1 MSRSQAQALM
11 VASRIAVFG
20 RTGGQPAGRQERSD
34 QHALHWAT
42 PALVLST
49 PDAGPML
56 RSRRRLI
63 RRGTVDFSKLSR
75 EDLMVA
81 GGGLLLAI
89 GLLAFPWFSVDGFT
103 AAATSSTGGIWA
115 VLALIVL
122 VLVIIDLLLAR
133 WSPATAIPTSQL
145 GREKTRTVAV
155 GVVVVLVFIKLISHT
170 GNYGWGFVVDLI
182 VLVVVAAGAWLNA
195 QGKSTPLNMTTTGDG
210 TGTQA

>member
-1 MSRSQAQALM
+1 
-11 VASRIAVFG
+11 
-20 RTGGQPAGRQERSD
+20 
-34 QHALHWAT
+34 
-42 PALVLST
+42 
-49 PDAGPML
+49 
-56 RSRRRLI
+56 
-63 RRGTVDFSKLSR
+63 VDFSKLSR

-89 GLLAFPWFSVDGFT
+89 GLLAFPWFSVSVDGFT
-103 AAATSSTGGIWA
+103 ATAVATSSTGGIWA

-155 GVVVVLVFIKLISHT
+155 GLVVVLVIIKLISHT
-170 GNYGWGFVVDLI
+170 GNYGWGFFVDI
-182 VLVVVAAGAWLNA
+182 VVLVVVAAGAWLNA

-210 TGTQA
+210 AGT